1 MSAPRLRIPATSAAC
16 VAVALSLLAILGPGQ
31 ALAGSAHWSV
41 LTRPAPSALQP
52 GKPGAIVTVVTNLG
66 DEAIVA
72 TAQNPLYITQTLPE
86 GVPPTKIKAEREAGA
101 ESAHPAEKELT
112 CAALP
117 MVRCE
122 FVGTVLPYGSLMIK
136 LQISPSSTF
145 SGGLTEVKLEGAGPA
160 TQPLVQM
167 LTTSEQETVFGV
179 EHFELNAEEENGN
192 PDRTAGSHPFALAT
206 NLSLKDTVVELPGG
220 KELYGG
226 LPRLLKNVFTT
237 LPPGLIGNPLAVKQ
251 CSDSDFSTLSEGE
264 NDCPQDTA
272 VGVAVV
278 TLTEPNF
285 VGLFT
290 TPVPIYNL
298 VPAKGEPARFGFVF
312 VGVPVTIETGV
323 KTGDG
328 YAVEADVRYA
338 SAAAEPLA
346 TNVVVWGIPG
356 ASVHDNS
363 RGWGCLAG
371 NLGKNSHHPPVCEN
385 VEEKNPKPYLTM
397 PTQCRE
403 SLTSSVQVQSW
414 DPSETLEPPVE
425 YQSPPLLGCSSLP
438 FNPTLTVTPDEH
450 TTSTPTG
457 VNVEVKIPQEATLSA
472 NSPAEA
478 DVFATELEFP
488 EGLDASAGAAVGL
501 EACKVGEVGFD
512 GGEDYE
518 GRGVETTSG
527 LESTI
532 ERQHFTPGEA
542 NCPNASKIGE
552 VDIHSPLL
560 ENDLKG
566 YAYLATQNT
575 NPFASPLVLY
585 FVAED
590 PVSGVRVKLAGE
602 TRIEPNGQLIGVFRN
617 TPPVP
622 AETIKLHLFD
632 GARASL
638 ATPAYCRTYESHAR
652 FQTWSEQ
659 RVERSSSFTPE
670 ATPTGAPCQSGGPLP
685 FSPKIAGGATNSR
698 AGSYSPFTFT
708 VERPDGQEGLTGVT
722 TALPPGM
729 AAKLA
734 SVTPC
739 QEPPNEVEWSCGADS
754 KIGEAH
760 ASSGLGTVPVNL
772 TGQAY
777 LTTGYE
783 GAPFGLL
790 VRTEAKAGPFNLGF
804 VNVRSKIL
812 VNEETAAVTVTTAA
826 GPHHEPGGRAEE
838 LPTIFKGVPVQLKAL
853 NVTVNRSEFEFNGT
867 NCEPM
872 SIVASLTA
880 NEGGSETS
888 SLPFQVT
895 NCQNLPFAPKFSAT
909 VASQGSKS
917 KGVTAVFTVESGG
930 IGAEGIRKVFLT
942 VPKILPARLQPTL
955 QNACLDKVFAE
966 NPAKCPEDAFIGRAT
981 VTTPV
986 LKNPLTG
993 PAILVSHGNAAFP
1006 DVEFVLQGEGIHVL
1020 LDGKTDIKKGVTYS
1034 RFESAPDAPFTKF
1047 VTELPEGPHS
1057 IFTDN
1062 TEIVPTYN
1070 VCNQKILA
1078 PTELT
1083 AQDGAVISQDTQFGI
1098 SGKCAAVKKKSL
1110 LEIALENCKKKYK
1123 GGKAKVKAKRESCE
1137 KAARKKHPTKH
1148 TTKHSKRR

>member
-1 MSAPRLRIPATSAAC
+1 MSAPRLRLPAALAAC
-16 VAVALSLLAILGPGQ
+16 VAAALSLLAILGPGQ
-31 ALAGSAHWSV
+31 ALAGSAHWGI
-41 LTRPAPSALQP
+41 LTRAAPSALKP
-52 GKPGAIVTVVTNLG
+52 GHPGAIATVVTNMG
-66 DEAIVA
+66 DEPIVA
-72 TAQNPLYITQTLPE
+72 TAQSPLFITQTLPA
-86 GVPPTKIKAEREAGA
+86 GVAPTKVKAETQAGT
-101 ESAHPAEKELT
+101 ESPVGKTLS
-112 CAALP
+112 CAPLP

-122 FVGTVLPYGSLMIK
+122 FVGTVLPYSSIMAKI
-136 LQISPSSTF
+136 QISPSSTF

-167 LTTSEQETVFGV
+167 LTTSEQETMFGV
-179 EHFELNAEEENGN
+179 EHFELNAEEEDGN
-192 PDRTAGSHPFALAT
+192 PDRTAGSHPFALST
-206 NLSLKDTVVELPGG
+206 NLALNDAVVELPGG

-226 LPRLLKNVFTT
+226 EPRLLKNVFTT

-251 CSDSDFSTLSEGE
+251 CSDADFSTLTEGE
-264 NDCPQDTA
+264 NICPEDTA
-272 VGVAVV
+272 VGVAIV

-285 VGLFT
+285 VGLAT
-290 TPVPIYNL
+290 TPVPVYNL

-338 SAAAEPLA
+338 SAAAEPIA
-346 TNVVVWGIPG
+346 TNVVIWGVPG
-356 ASVHDNS
+356 ASVHNNS
-363 RGWGCLAG
+363 RGWGCLGG
-371 NLGKNSHHPPVCEN
+371 NLGKNSHYPPVCEN
-385 VEEKNPKPYLTM
+385 LEEKNPKPYLTM

-403 SLTSSVQVQSW
+403 SLRSSVQVQSW
-414 DPSETLEPPVE
+414 VPGEELQPPVN
-425 YQSPPLLGCSSLP
+425 YQSPPLLGCSALP
-438 FNPTLTVTPDEH
+438 FNPTLTVTPDQR
-450 TTSTPTG
+450 TTSTPSG
-457 VNVEVKIPQEATLSA
+457 LNVEVKIPQEATLSA

-478 DVFATELEFP
+478 DVFSTELEFP
-488 EGLDASAGAAVGL
+488 EGLEANAGAADGL
-501 EACKVGEVGFD
+501 ETC
-512 GGEDYE
+512 
-518 GRGVETTSG
+518 GVEQAGFAGAEGETG
-527 LESTI
+527 GALESTI
-532 ERQHFTPGEA
+532 ERQRFTPGEA

-602 TRIEPNGQLIGVFRN
+602 TRIEPNGQLIGLFRN

-632 GARASL
+632 GPRASL
-638 ATPAYCRTYESHAR
+638 ATPAYCRAYESHAR
-652 FQTWSEQ
+652 FQTWSGQ
-659 RVERSSSFTPE
+659 QVERSSSFTPE

-685 FSPKIAGGATNSR
+685 FSPKVSGGSTNSR

-708 VERPDGQEGLTGVT
+708 IERPDGQQGLTGVT

-739 QEPPNEVEWSCGADS
+739 QEPANEVEWSCGPAS
-754 KIGEAH
+754 EIGVAH
-760 ASSGLGTVPVNL
+760 ASSGLGPDPVNL
-772 TGQAY
+772 TGTAY

-853 NVTVNRSEFEFNGT
+853 NVTVNRPEFEFNGT

-872 SIVASLTA
+872 SIGVSLAA
-880 NEGGSETS
+880 NEGGSLNES
-888 SLPFQVT
+888 IPFQVT
-895 NCQNLPFAPKFSAT
+895 NCENLKFAPKFSAT
-909 VASQGSKS
+909 VASQGSKA

-955 QNACLDKVFAE
+955 QNACLDKVFVE

-1083 AQDGAVISQDTQFGI
+1083 AQDGAVITQDTQFGI

-1137 KAARKKHPTKH
+1137 KAARKNNLLSLLKHWH
-1148 TTKHSKRR
+1148 